1 MPRYTLYFLL
11 SLGLHAGL
19 GWLLRELPVAAGSKV
34 VSEAPVT
41 IQLVELAPAEQ
52 VEAHG
57 SVAQPVAETRRQ
69 PPPKTEPQVV
79 EAKPSVVS
87 QVVRPPVKPVSRPQP
102 TEPVAAKVPAAPA
115 PATPRNEPSRS
126 VETVGQASRPPAVPA
141 PKREVFR
148 HEPAFLAP
156 PRPPVYPAQAKRRN
170 QQGVVLVEVRL
181 DEYGKLV
188 ELKLLR
194 SSGVESLD
202 RSAMKAVAA
211 WRFRAEIEDGQPVPS
226 RVHIPIEFA
235 LTASR

>member
-1 MPRYTLYFLL
+1 MSRYALYFML
-11 SLGLHAGL
+11 SLGLHAGV
-19 GWLLRELPVAAGSKV
+19 GWLLRDVPVAAGSKV

-41 IQLVELAPAEQ
+41 IQLVELVPLEQ
-52 VEAHG
+52 IERHG
-57 SVAQPVAETRRQ
+57 SVAQPV
-69 PPPKTEPQVV
+69 V
-79 EAKPSVVS
+79 EARREPPAKAAPQDVEPKAPVVS
-87 QVVRPPVKPVSRPQP
+87 QTARLAAKPVARPAP
-102 TEPVAAKVPAAPA
+102 SETVAAKGPATPA
-115 PATPRNEPSRS
+115 PVTPRNEPSRPVES
-126 VETVGQASRPPAVPA
+126 VRQVSRPSAVPA

-148 HEPAFLAP
+148 HEPAFLSP

-211 WRFRAEIEDGQPVPS
+211 WRFRAEVENGQPVPS

>member
-1 MPRYTLYFLL
+1 MPRYALSFLL
-11 SLGLHAGL
+11 SLGLHAGV

-41 IQLVELAPAEQ
+41 IQLIELAPAEQ

-69 PPPKTEPQVV
+69 SPPKAEPQVA
-79 EAKPSVVS
+79 EPKPTVVS
-87 QVVRPPVKPVSRPQP
+87 QAARLPAKPVARPAP
-102 TEPVAAKVPAAPA
+102 SEPVAAEAPVVPAS
-115 PATPRNEPSRS
+115 ATPRNEPNRP
-126 VETVGQASRPPAVPA
+126 VEALAQASRPTAVPA
-141 PKREVFR
+141 AKREVFR

>member
-1 MPRYTLYFLL
+1 MPRYALYFLL

-19 GWLLRELPVAAGSKV
+19 GWLLRELPVAAGSRV
-34 VSEAPVT
+34 VSEVPVT

-52 VEAHG
+52 VEANM
-57 SVAQPVAETRRQ
+57 SVAQPVTETRRQ
-69 PPPKTEPQVV
+69 SPPKTEPRVA
-79 EAKPSVVS
+79 EAKPAVGS
-87 QVVRPPVKPVSRPQP
+87 QAARLPARPIARPAP
-102 TEPVAAKVPAAPA
+102 SEPVAAKTQADSTPT
-115 PATPRNEPSRS
+115 TPRNEPSRP
-126 VETVGQASRPPAVPA
+126 VEAVGQASRPPAVPA
-141 PKREVFR
+141 AKREVFR

-194 SSGVESLD
+194 SSGVASLD

>member
-1 MPRYTLYFLL
+1 MPRYALYFLL
-11 SLGLHAGL
+11 SLGLHVGV

-52 VEAHG
+52 G
-57 SVAQPVAETRRQ
+57 SMAQPVAETRRQ
-69 PPPKTEPQVV
+69 SPPRTEPQVAEPKSLV
-79 EAKPSVVS
+79 ASQAARLPAKPVA
-87 QVVRPPVKPVSRPQP
+87 RPAPS
-102 TEPVAAKVPAAPA
+102 EPVAAKEPAVPA
-115 PATPRNEPSRS
+115 PATPRNEPSRP
-126 VETVGQASRPPAVPA
+126 VEALGQASRPPAVPA
-141 PKREVFR
+141 AKREVFR
-148 HEPAFLAP
+148 HEPAFLSP

-194 SSGVESLD
+194 SSGVASLD